1 MQPSIILKF
10 CKSLGEM
17 RCELDFTRIWKKRKE
32 EEAKE
37 VKGGGQGRG
46 EEREK
51 GRREELY
58 KARFPKRKKQSSHL
72 LYPQP
77 PIYPQIIHF

>member
-37 VKGGGQGRG
+37 VEEEGGEKRMRWAGEQHFQEKMMGSVSGKLNLKHLRDGQ
-46 EEREK
+46 
-51 GRREELY
+51 
-58 KARFPKRKKQSSHL
+58 AQ
-72 LYPQP
+72 
-77 PIYPQIIHF
+77 